1 MARNEPGSESRIYY
15 IGAGSGGGRYP
26 HALFLGLLDIP
37 GSASIAR
44 SLRHLLWLGSK
55 NPGNCGW
62 YLWLRH
68 LFPLGNPQV
77 C

>member
-1 MARNEPGSESRIYY
+1 MAEDEPEGEPHCYY
-15 IGAGSGGGRYP
+15 TGAGSGGGCHS

-37 GSASIAR
+37 GSAGIAR

-68 LFPLGNPQV
+68 FFPPDNP
-77 C
+77 